1 MDNRVSELLEIL
13 ERDNLV
19 ALKKILQDSD
29 IPLNSDV
36 VIGSEYDMD
45 EYDEIPLIF
54 YVVMKNVSL
63 EAIEMLIDAGMDINT
78 YTREGLGV
86 IDYAIKHR
94 RKDILKL
101 CKDKGISLTQSRRK
115 SGMTPLMVAASFN
128 DMDMV
133 EYLLKE
139 GATITDRDKF
149 GMSAIDYASRLG
161 NKKMKEFL
169 EKFEEER

>member
-1 MDNRVSELLEIL
+1 MDNRLSELLEIL

-36 VIGSEYDMD
+36 IIGSEYEMD

-54 YVVMKNVSL
+54 YAVMKGASL

-101 CKDKGISLTQSRRK
+101 CKEKGISLTQSRRK

-133 EYLLKE
+133 EYLLTE
-139 GATITDRDKF
+139 GADITARDKF